1 VTDFSWVVDTHIWS
15 KLTPDREFVTD
26 QSTDATNV
34 WLGEP
39 MSFIGVIDR
48 TGYGSKTAASHLPP
62 RQGRQHTKLGTWRQG
77 STGRRASFPGGSID
91 LSLF

>member
-1 VTDFSWVVDTHIWS
+1 MTDFSWVVDTHIWS

-39 MSFIGVIDR
+39 MSFIGVI
-48 TGYGSKTAASHLPP
+48 TGIWARGC
-62 RQGRQHTKLGTWRQG
+62 
-77 STGRRASFPGGSID
+77 
-91 LSLF
+91 